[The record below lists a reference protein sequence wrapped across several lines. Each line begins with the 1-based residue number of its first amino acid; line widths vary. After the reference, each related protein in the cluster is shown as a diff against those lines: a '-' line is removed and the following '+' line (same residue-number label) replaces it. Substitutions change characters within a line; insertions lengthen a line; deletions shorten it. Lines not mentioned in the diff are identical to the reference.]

1 MQSIK
6 FLVVPQRKRKCSALG
21 INKDPLAPHSI
32 FLGTMIMQ
40 KTTGQHPD
48 PKFTQFR
55 HSPLKIYAKTAIAA
69 SKLEQFREQAAIFQP
84 VKDYDLNLQLINEA
98 KGLLQFLDTPNLS
111 RLSDL
116 PYIEIHGLPTDCS
129 LPSPPRNGRRPD
141 DKQTWVSEL
150 LLLSIA
156 LLAQLHPLAY
166 QEVKNGDLIHQIAPI
181 SGQENSTS
189 SAGRV
194 YFDSHTDLGILRLLY
209 RPEYL
214 ALLALVN
221 QKSVATFLSV
231 LDDVI
236 ARLPSSVLQ
245 TLSQPRFRFQSPEVM
260 HIWGGKIIASEPRP
274 IIAQDD
280 HGAAV
285 VAANLK
291 TTIAIDSK
299 ASTALAML
307 QQAVAEAARPVILE
321 PGSVVIFNNL
331 RCLHGRSAINGER
344 WLQRLYARRSL
355 EHLVQATGSN
365 PVNATFSIRDLVLE

>member
-1 MQSIK
+1 MIIHK
-6 FLVVPQRKRKCSALG
+6 
-21 INKDPLAPHSI
+21 
-32 FLGTMIMQ
+32 TM
-40 KTTGQHPD
+40 GQHPD
-48 PKFTQFR
+48 SGFTQFR
-55 HSPLKIYAKTAIAA
+55 HSPLKIDAKTAIPARE
-69 SKLEQFREQAAIFQP
+69 LDQFRNAATIFQP
-84 VKDYDLNLQLINEA
+84 AKDYDLNLQLICEA
-98 KGLLQFLDTPNLS
+98 KGLLQFLYALAAELFL
-111 RLSDL
+111 LSDR
-116 PYIEIHGLPTDCS
+116 PYIVIHGLPIDCF

-166 QEVKNGDLIHQIAPI
+166 QEVKNGDLIHQITPI
-181 SGQENSTS
+181 PGRENSTS

-231 LDDVI
+231 LDDAI

-245 TLSQPRFRFQSPEVM
+245 TLSQPRFRVQSPEVM

-280 HGAAV
+280 HGAALG
-285 VAANLK
+285 AANLK

-299 ASTALAML
+299 ASTALAMFK
-307 QQAVAEAARPVILE
+307 QAVAEAARPVILE

-355 EHLVQATGSN
+355 ENLVQATGSN
-365 PVNATFSIRDLVLE
+365 PVNATFSIRDLVLK